1 MSLTPWNGGVLAAAA
16 VVASPALWLSLVE
29 GTLPLGDAL
38 TRYLLSVVMCWAALN
53 VVAQLVMPGGE
64 RAPGLDGAGEG
75 VPAEQLAHAEHPE
88 PVEG

>member
-16 VVASPALWLSLVE
+16 VVASPALWLSVVE

-64 RAPGLDGAGEG
+64 RPQRLDDAGDP
-75 VPAEQLAHAEHPE
+75 VPTDQLAHAEHGE
-88 PVEG
+88 HRDA